1 MKILFIIFGMNLKHV
16 NLHSSYIVDKLKEL
30 GKVYIYQDKINN
42 VYYYQTR
49 ARDFLYR
56 DINNKK
62 YYDSDIDFDLS
73 YVRVNTNIKIVYD
86 NIKKKYKN
94 IDHYQ
99 FIPIGY
105 GYECFLALYFSQIY
119 KSKCMHVILLN
130 SEPLIEEF
138 NVISEYDVCTD
149 DVYNDKRKPI
159 TNIQFKKKLENL
171 KNKVNSPDKIS
182 NEVSEIIDICRNIR
196 AVFIYKNL
204 NLTLSV
210 STTSFIN
217 IENSTIGY
225 RNTVKFNEVKI
236 LKKINLTNF
245 KAIIF
250 KADKNINYWDY
261 YIENTYYSKQVIKY
275 IYNLIK

>member
-1 MKILFIIFGMNLKHV
+1 M
-16 NLHSSYIVDKLKEL
+16 
-30 GKVYIYQDKINN
+30 
-42 VYYYQTR
+42 
-49 ARDFLYR
+49 
-56 DINNKK
+56 
-62 YYDSDIDFDLS
+62 
-73 YVRVNTNIKIVYD
+73 
-86 NIKKKYKN
+86 
-94 IDHYQ
+94 
-99 FIPIGY
+99 
-105 GYECFLALYFSQIY
+105 FLALYFSQIY